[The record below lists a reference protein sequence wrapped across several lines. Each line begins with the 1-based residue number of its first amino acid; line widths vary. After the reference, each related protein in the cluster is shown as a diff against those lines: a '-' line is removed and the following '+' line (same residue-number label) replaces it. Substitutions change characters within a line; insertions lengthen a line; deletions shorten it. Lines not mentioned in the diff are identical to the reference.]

1 MDCTKHLLNIQYRM
15 HPSIS
20 FFPNAYFYDNQILD
34 APNFKR
40 KGIEKQ
46 YLPGPM
52 FGPYS
57 FISVIDGREEKDD
70 SERSWRNMVE
80 VSIVMKIL
88 QKLYKGNSS

>member
-1 MDCTKHLLNIQYRM
+1 MGCTKHLLSIQYRM

-20 FFPNAYFYDNQILD
+20 FFPNANFYDNQILD
-34 APNFKR
+34 APNV
-40 KGIEKQ
+40 KGKSYEKQ